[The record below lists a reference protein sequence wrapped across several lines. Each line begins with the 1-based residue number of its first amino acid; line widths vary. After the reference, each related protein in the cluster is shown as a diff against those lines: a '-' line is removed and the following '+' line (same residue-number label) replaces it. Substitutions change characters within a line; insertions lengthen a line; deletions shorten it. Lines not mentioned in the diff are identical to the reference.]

1 MLDAPFPHALQTSVQ
16 TAPRLILASISPSRK
31 AMLTGA
37 GVRFEALPP
46 LVDEAALKSGFS
58 GPPEALASALAQA
71 KAQAISAQHPDALVI
86 GGDQLLVCGGWIFD
100 KPRDLAEAASHL
112 RRLSGQT
119 HELVTAVCLVQGG
132 ELVWPH
138 VGSAHLSMRGFS
150 EAFLQAYLAAEGDE
164 ILHCV
169 GAYRLEGLGA
179 QLFTRVEGDYFTVL
193 GLPLLALL
201 GALRAR
207 GVLAA

>member
-1 MLDAPFPHALQTSVQ
+1 MQKTSS
-16 TAPRLILASISPSRK
+16 LILASISASRK

-37 GVRFEALPP
+37 GVRFGATASG
-46 LVDEAALKSGFS
+46 VDEAALKSRLS
-58 GPPEALASALAQA
+58 GPPEALAAALALA
-71 KAQAISAQHPDALVI
+71 KAEAVSARHPAALVI
-86 GGDQLLVCGGWIFD
+86 GGDQLLVCGGKIYD
-100 KPRDLAEAASHL
+100 KPRDMAEAATHL
-112 RRLSGQT
+112 RSLSGQT
-119 HELVTAVCLVQGG
+119 HQLVTAVCLVQGG
-132 ELVWPH
+132 ARVWAH
-138 VGSAHLSMRGFS
+138 EEKAHLSMRGFS
-150 EAFLQAYLAAEGDE
+150 EEFLQAYLAAEGTE

-207 GVLAA
+207 GALAA